1 VAGLQSD
8 RGASASARHGSFHQG
23 AAGRS
28 LDTFA
33 RGLAACYAGNLAEA
47 ERIFRQTAGVD
58 PAAQAYA
65 DRCRELAA
73 ALTAPT
79 TGAWTGVWVMTSK

>member
-1 VAGLQSD
+1 MLSSSRPLGL
-8 RGASASARHGSFHQG
+8 GAVR
-23 AAGRS
+23 R
-28 LDTFA
+28 LP

-65 DRCRELAA
+65 DRCCELAA
-73 ALTAPT
+73 APT
-79 TGAWTGVWVMTSK
+79 TNAWTGVRVMTWK

>member
-1 VAGLQSD
+1 MTAETHALRREALAV
-8 RGASASARHGSFHQG
+8 
-23 AAGRS
+23 
-28 LDTFA
+28 FA

-73 ALTAPT
+73 APARPATAT
-79 TGAWTGVWVMTSK
+79 TDAWTGAWIMTSK